1 MPTRC
6 RPVAVLFL
14 AAFLFA
20 ACGSDDNTSDAT
32 AATSAGAASATTAAA
47 TADSTA
53 TDGTV
58 GTNVDCAAL
67 NKSLAGLTVN
77 WQVVIGLVT
86 IPTSGWSS
94 VPLGNLDQFGDDI
107 AAVQAVLGGNSQA
120 AGALQ
125 YMSDANDIVQRG
137 LGGDDAAQADLTT
150 AIGTDAGVNVNKQIP
165 IALAAS
171 QAGC

>member
-1 MPTRC
+1 MSTRS
-6 RPVAVLFL
+6 RSAAVLFL
-14 AAFLFA
+14 ACCLFG
-20 ACGSDDNTSDAT
+20 ACGSDDTP
-32 AATSAGAASATTAAA
+32 AASDTVAGATTAGP
-47 TADSTA
+47 TA
-53 TDGTV
+53 TDATSGSAGV

-67 NKSLAGLTVN
+67 NTSLTNLTVN

-86 IPTSGWSS
+86 IPTSGWTS
-94 VPLGNLDQFGDDI
+94 VPLGTLETFGDDI
-107 AAVQAVLGGNSQA
+107 AAVQAVLGNNSQA

-125 YMSDANDIVQRG
+125 YMADANDIVQRG

-165 IALAAS
+165 IALAAD

>member
-6 RPVAVLFL
+6 RPVAVLLL
-14 AAFLFA
+14 ATFLFA
-20 ACGSDDNTSDAT
+20 ACGSDDTPAAT
-32 AATSAGAASATTAAA
+32 ATTVAGADSATTAAA
-47 TADSTA
+47 TGDSTA
-53 TDGTV
+53 TGSTGV

-67 NKSLAGLTVN
+67 NKSLADLTVN

-94 VPLGNLDQFGDDI
+94 VPLGNLDQFGADI
-107 AAVQAVLGGNSQA
+107 AAVQAVLGSNSQA

-137 LGGDDAAQADLTT
+137 LGGDDAGQADLTT

>member
-1 MPTRC
+1 MLTRC
-6 RPVAVLFL
+6 RPVAVLLL

-20 ACGSDDNTSDAT
+20 ACGSDDTPAAT
-32 AATSAGAASATTAAA
+32 ATTVAGAASATTAAA
-47 TADSTA
+47 TGDSTA
-53 TDGTV
+53 TGSTGV

-125 YMSDANDIVQRG
+125 YMSAANDIVQRG

>member
-14 AAFLFA
+14 ACFLFT
-20 ACGSDDNTSDAT
+20 ACGSDDTPAATTPNGTT
-32 AATSAGAASATTAAA
+32 AAGAATTAA
-47 TADSTA
+47 DSTA
-53 TDGTV
+53 SGSTGV

-67 NKSLAGLTVN
+67 NTSLANLTVN

-86 IPTSGWSS
+86 IPTSGWAS
-94 VPLGNLDQFGDDI
+94 VPLGHLDQFGDDI

-125 YMSDANDIVQRG
+125 YMSTANDIVQRG
-137 LGGDDAAQADLTT
+137 LGGDAAAQTDLTT

>member
-1 MPTRC
+1 MLTRS

-14 AAFLFA
+14 ACVFLG

-32 AATSAGAASATTAAA
+32 ATTVADGASATTAAA

-53 TDGTV
+53 TDATV
-58 GTNVDCAAL
+58 GTNVDCTAL
-67 NKSLAGLTVN
+67 NTSLANLTVN

-86 IPTSGWSS
+86 IPTSGWTS
-94 VPLGNLDQFGDDI
+94 VPLGHLDTFGDDI
-107 AAVQAVLGGNSQA
+107 SAVQAVLGANSQA

-125 YMSDANDIVQRG
+125 YMADANEIVQRG
-137 LGGDDAAQADLTT
+137 LGGDEAAQADLTT